1 MPHIIIEYS
10 ANLADLIDTDAL
22 VAAVH
27 TAALNDGLPALEGLR
42 TRAAPREQ
50 YRIADGDPSYGF
62 VCLTARIGPGR
73 EPAIVQRFLT
83 RLIDTVD
90 EVLAP
95 LQPDHPVAVSAEV
108 QLIDAAL
115 RINRNHVRTH
125 IARSEQLASDPAGNL
140 R

>member
-1 MPHIIIEYS
+1 
-10 ANLADLIDTDAL
+10 
-22 VAAVH
+22 
-27 TAALNDGLPALEGLR
+27 
-42 TRAAPREQ
+42 
-50 YRIADGDPSYGF
+50 
-62 VCLTARIGPGR
+62 
-73 EPAIVQRFLT
+73 
-83 RLIDTVD
+83 
-90 EVLAP
+90 VLAP